1 MHFLVFSSEYKVKEF
16 EVLHPTGQ
24 TAVLLFWVPWVPLS
38 ETQTI
43 LKVINKGE
51 GKHTTN
57 FVVNMK
63 LVQNRECG
71 SVGLTLLSQS
81 VLAVREREWV
91 LSFYNIIFWEAVG
104 ERLSAVPCHRS
115 VRVVPKAKTC
125 PPSPLPPQFLLYFVK
140 TSQNKTKRI
149 KCEKTSLSYQIP
161 GSLIFNST
169 LQSL

>member
-91 LSFYNIIFWEAVG
+91 LSFYSG
-104 ERLSAVPCHRS
+104 RLWG
-115 VRVVPKAKTC
+115 KG
-125 PPSPLPPQFLLYFVK
+125 F
-140 TSQNKTKRI
+140 
-149 KCEKTSLSYQIP
+149 
-161 GSLIFNST
+161 
-169 LQSL
+169 LQSPVIAPFELSRRQKLAPPPPFRPSFSFTLLRLLKIKLSVLNVKKHHYHIRFQGL